1 MAEVNTNGGYKS
13 GVVQTGE
20 ALDALLGKIKDAT
33 AATEDAA
40 GTGGMIP
47 APPAG
52 SSAKALFGNMTWQDV
67 AKPSD
72 IPAAVDTAALKQEI
86 IDEVSGMIPTV
97 DTTAM
102 NHAKF
107 LSNAPKTVTTLANLP
122 TDTHNIIANVT
133 AATNLSVA
141 SGLIDGR
148 DLQIRVNN
156 TTSSVI
162 TQTIPTTGNYD
173 CLDGTSVEIPAN
185 GFIELNIWYI
195 NSKYV
200 IRIGQKQ

>member
-1 MAEVNTNGGYKS
+1 MPYNSNYTGASIEETLAKVVDAQPATESAAGNGG
-13 GVVQTGE
+13 
-20 ALDALLGKIKDAT
+20 LL
-33 AATEDAA
+33 
-40 GTGGMIP
+40 P

-52 SSAKALFGNMTWQDV
+52 SDTKALLGNMTWTEV

-72 IPAAVDTAALKQEI
+72 IPSVDTI
-86 IDEVSGMIPTV
+86 
-97 DTTAM
+97 AM

-107 LSNAPKTVTTLANLP
+107 LSNTPKTVTTLANLP
-122 TDTHNIIANVT
+122 IDTHNIIANVS
-133 AATNLSVA
+133 AATSISVTP
-141 SGLIDGR
+141 GFVNGR

-162 TQTIPTTGNYD
+162 TQPIPTTGNYD

-200 IRIGQKQ
+200 IRVGQKQ

>member
-13 GVVQTGE
+13 DIVQTGE
-20 ALDALLGKIKDAT
+20 ALDELLGKIKDAT
-33 AATEDAA
+33 AATASAA
-40 GTGGMIP
+40 GKGGLLP

-52 SSAKALFGNMTWQDV
+52 SNTKVLFGNMTWGEV

-72 IPAAVDTAALKQEI
+72 IPAVDA
-86 IDEVSGMIPTV
+86 
-97 DTTAM
+97 TAM
-102 NHAKF
+102 AHAKF

-133 AATNLSVA
+133 AATSISVA
-141 SGLIDGR
+141 SGLTDGR
-148 DLQIRVNN
+148 DLQVRVNN

-162 TQTIPTTGNYD
+162 TQPIPTTGNYD

-200 IRIGQKQ
+200 IRVGQKQ

>member
-1 MAEVNTNGGYKS
+1 MPYNSNYTGASVEEILAK
-13 GVVQTGE
+13 VV
-20 ALDALLGKIKDAT
+20 DAQAAT
-33 AATEDAA
+33 ASES
-40 GTGGMIP
+40 GKGGLLP

-52 SSAKALFGNMTWQDV
+52 SNTKALLGDMTWGEV

-86 IDEVSGMIPTV
+86 INEVSGMIPTV
-97 DTTAM
+97 DATAM
-102 NHAKF
+102 AHAKF
-107 LSNAPKTVTTLANLP
+107 LSNTPKTVTTLANLP

-141 SGLIDGR
+141 SGLTDGR
-148 DLQIRVNN
+148 DLQVRVNN

-162 TQTIPTTGNYD
+162 TQTIPTAGNYD